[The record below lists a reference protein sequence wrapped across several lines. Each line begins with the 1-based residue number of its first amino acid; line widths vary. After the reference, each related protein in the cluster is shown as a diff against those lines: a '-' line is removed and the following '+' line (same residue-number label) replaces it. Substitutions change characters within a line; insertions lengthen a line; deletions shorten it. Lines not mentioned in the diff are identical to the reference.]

1 MLVLESKKAEYFE
14 LLVQIFRIT
23 EKGSLMHHAITLEAL
38 RVIDAIDRKGS
49 FGAAAE
55 ALFKV
60 PSALSYTVQKL
71 ESDLGIN
78 LFDRT
83 KQRAQLT
90 AAGHLLLEQ
99 GRQLLQAATAIEEAV
114 QQLES
119 GWETQLHIAIDAI
132 LPLAPLLQ
140 QINAF
145 NQLDKRVAITI
156 SEEVLG
162 GTWDALIAGR
172 CDLALGASGDL
183 PKGIFEYRLM
193 GEVEF
198 VFAVAREHPL
208 CLHKGP
214 VDTAAISAFPTIVM
228 ADSSLSSP
236 GRSSGLLESRQIIRV
251 ANAAA
256 KIQAQVLGVGVGFLP
271 THLIQDE
278 IELGNLVVLDCSV
291 PRPNIPLYM
300 AWRKNNTGKALE
312 WFANSCNEVIW
323 GI

>member
-1 MLVLESKKAEYFE
+1 
-14 LLVQIFRIT
+14 
-23 EKGSLMHHAITLEAL
+23 MHHAITLDAL
-38 RVIDAIDRKGS
+38 RVLDTIERKGS

-90 AAGHLLLEQ
+90 AAGRLLLEQ
-99 GRQLLQAATAIEEAV
+99 GRQLLQAANAIEEAV

-119 GWETQLHIAIDAI
+119 GWETQLRIAKDTV
-132 LPLAPLLQ
+132 LPLMPLLQ

-145 NQLDKRVAITI
+145 NLLDKRVAITI

-162 GTWDALIAGR
+162 GTWDALIAER

-183 PKGIFEYRLM
+183 PKGIFEYQLM
-193 GEVEF
+193 GEVKF

-214 VDTAAISAFPTIVM
+214 VDAAAIQAFPTIVV
-228 ADSSLSSP
+228 ADSSLSTP
-236 GRSSGLLESRQIIRV
+236 ARSSGLLESRQIIRV
-251 ANAAA
+251 AHADA
-256 KIQAQVLGVGVGFLP
+256 KIQAQVMGVGVGFLP
-271 THLIQDE
+271 AHLIQME
-278 IELGNLVVLDCSV
+278 IKHGDLIVLDCSV

-300 AWRKNNTGKALE
+300 AWRKGHSGKALA
-312 WFANSCNEVIW
+312 WFVDACLKANWLNQH
-323 GI
+323 

>member
-1 MLVLESKKAEYFE
+1 
-14 LLVQIFRIT
+14 
-23 EKGSLMHHAITLEAL
+23 MHHAITLDAL
-38 RVIDAIDRKGS
+38 RVLDTIDRKGS

-90 AAGHLLLEQ
+90 AAGRLLLEQ
-99 GRQLLQAATAIEEAV
+99 GRQLLQAANAIEEAV

-119 GWETQLHIAIDAI
+119 GWETQLRIAKDTV

-145 NQLDKRVAITI
+145 NLLDKRVAITI
-156 SEEVLG
+156 REEVLG
-162 GTWDALIAGR
+162 GTWDALIAER

-208 CLHKGP
+208 RFHK
-214 VDTAAISAFPTIVM
+214 DAIDAAAIAAFPTIVI

-251 ANAAA
+251 PNAAA
-256 KIQAQVLGVGVGFLP
+256 KIQAQILAVGVGFLP
-271 THLIQDE
+271 KHLIQNEVERGD
-278 IELGNLVVLDCSV
+278 LVILDCSV

-300 AWRKNNTGKALE
+300 AWRKNNSGKALQ
-312 WFANSCNEVIW
+312 WFVDACTKTIW
-323 GI
+323 LNT

>member
-1 MLVLESKKAEYFE
+1 
-14 LLVQIFRIT
+14 
-23 EKGSLMHHAITLEAL
+23 MHHAITLEAL
-38 RVIDAIDRKGS
+38 RVLDAIDRKGS

-71 ESDLGIN
+71 ESDLGIS
-78 LFDRT
+78 LFDRS
-83 KQRAQLT
+83 KQKAQLT
-90 AAGHLLLEQ
+90 AAGRLLLEQ
-99 GRQLLQAATAIEEAV
+99 GRQLLQAANAIEEAV

-119 GWETQLHIAIDAI
+119 GWETQLRIAIDTV

-162 GTWDALIAGR
+162 GTWDALIAER

-198 VFAVAREHPL
+198 VFAAAKDHPL
-208 CLHKGP
+208 RFHKGAI
-214 VDTAAISAFPTIVM
+214 DAAAIAAFPTIVI
-228 ADSSLSSP
+228 ADSSLSAP
-236 GRSSGLLESRQIIRV
+236 ARSSGLLESRQIIRV
-251 ANAAA
+251 PNAIA
-256 KIQAQVLGVGVGFLP
+256 KIQAQIAGVGVGFLP
-271 THLIQDE
+271 KHLIQNE
-278 IELGNLVVLDCSV
+278 IASEELIILDCSV

-300 AWRKNNTGKALE
+300 AWRKNNSGKALQ
-312 WFANSCNEVIW
+312 WFVNACEQLNWLTHQN
-323 GI
+323 

>member
-1 MLVLESKKAEYFE
+1 
-14 LLVQIFRIT
+14 
-23 EKGSLMHHAITLEAL
+23 MHHAITLDAL
-38 RVIDAIDRKGS
+38 RVLDAIERKGS

-71 ESDLGIN
+71 ESDLGIS

-90 AAGHLLLEQ
+90 AAGRLLLEQ
-99 GRQLLQAATAIEEAV
+99 GRQLLQAANAIEEAV

-119 GWETQLHIAIDAI
+119 GWETQLRIAKDTV

-145 NQLDKRVAITI
+145 NLLDKRVAITI

-162 GTWDALIAGR
+162 GTWDALIAER

-198 VFAVAREHPL
+198 VFAVAKEHPL

-214 VDTAAISAFPTIVM
+214 VDAAAISAFPTIII
-228 ADSSLSSP
+228 ADSSVSSP

-251 ANAAA
+251 ANASA
-256 KIQAQVLGVGVGFLP
+256 KIQAHIMGTGVGFLP
-271 THLIQDE
+271 KHLIQSE
-278 IELGNLVVLDCSV
+278 IANGELVVLDCSV
-291 PRPNIPLYM
+291 PRPNIPLYL
-300 AWRKNNTGKALE
+300 AWRKGSSGKALG
-312 WFANSCNEVIW
+312 WFVDACLKSNWFNSY
-323 GI
+323 

>member
-1 MLVLESKKAEYFE
+1 
-14 LLVQIFRIT
+14 
-23 EKGSLMHHAITLEAL
+23 MHHAITLDAL
-38 RVIDAIDRKGS
+38 RVLDAIERKGS

-71 ESDLGIN
+71 ESDLGIS

-90 AAGHLLLEQ
+90 AAGRLLLEQ
-99 GRQLLQAATAIEEAV
+99 GRQLLQAANAIEEAV

-119 GWETQLHIAIDAI
+119 GWETQLRIAKDTV

-145 NQLDKRVAITI
+145 NLLDKRVAITI

-162 GTWDALIAGR
+162 GTWDALIAER

-198 VFAVAREHPL
+198 VFAVAKEHPL

-214 VDTAAISAFPTIVM
+214 VDAAAISAFPTIII
-228 ADSSLSSP
+228 ADSSVSSP

-251 ANAAA
+251 ANANA
-256 KIQAQVLGVGVGFLP
+256 KIQAHIMGTGIGFLP
-271 THLIQDE
+271 KHLIQDK
-278 IELGNLVVLDCSV
+278 IANGKLVVLECSV
-291 PRPNIPLYM
+291 PRPNIPLYL
-300 AWRKNNTGKALE
+300 AWRKGNKGKALE
-312 WFANSCNEVIW
+312 WFVDACLKANW
-323 GI
+323 F

>member
-1 MLVLESKKAEYFE
+1 
-14 LLVQIFRIT
+14 
-23 EKGSLMHHAITLEAL
+23 MHHAITLEAL
-38 RVIDAIDRKGS
+38 RVLDAIDRKGS

-60 PSALSYTVQKL
+60 PSALSYTIQKL
-71 ESDLGIN
+71 ESDLGIS
-78 LFDRT
+78 LFDRS
-83 KQRAQLT
+83 KQKAQLT
-90 AAGHLLLEQ
+90 TAGRLLLEQ
-99 GRQLLQAATAIEEAV
+99 GRQLLQAASAIEEAV

-119 GWETQLHIAIDAI
+119 GWETQLRIAIDTV

-162 GTWDALIAGR
+162 GTWDALIAER

-198 VFAVAREHPL
+198 VFAVARDHPL
-208 CLHKGP
+208 RFHKGA
-214 VDTAAISAFPTIVM
+214 VDAAAIAAFPTIVI
-228 ADSSLSSP
+228 ADSSISTP

-251 ANAAA
+251 PNVAA
-256 KIQAQVLGVGVGFLP
+256 KIHAQVMGVGVGFLP
-271 THLIQDE
+271 KHLIHDE
-278 IELGNLVVLDCSV
+278 ITRGDLVILDCAV
-291 PRPNIPLYM
+291 PRPNIPLYI
-300 AWRKNNTGKALE
+300 AWRKNNPGKALQ
-312 WFANSCNEVIW
+312 WFVHTFDNSNW
-323 GI
+323 GIRKTATA

>member
-1 MLVLESKKAEYFE
+1 
-14 LLVQIFRIT
+14 
-23 EKGSLMHHAITLEAL
+23 MHHAITLEAL
-38 RVIDAIDRKGS
+38 RVLDAIDRKGS

-60 PSALSYTVQKL
+60 PSALSYTIQKL

-78 LFDRT
+78 LFDRS
-83 KQRAQLT
+83 KQKAQLT
-90 AAGHLLLEQ
+90 TAGRLLLEQ
-99 GRQLLQAATAIEEAV
+99 GRQLLQAASAIEEAV

-119 GWETQLHIAIDAI
+119 GWETQLRIARDTV

-145 NQLDKRVAITI
+145 NQLDKRVAITV

-162 GTWDALIAGR
+162 GTWDALIAER
-172 CDLALGASGDL
+172 CDLVLGASGDL

-208 CLHKGP
+208 LFHKGS
-214 VDTAAISAFPTIVM
+214 VDAAAIAAFPTIVI
-228 ADSSLSSP
+228 ADSSINSP

-251 ANAAA
+251 PNAAA
-256 KIQAQVLGVGVGFLP
+256 KIQAQLMGVGVGFLP
-271 THLIQDE
+271 KHLIQNE
-278 IELGNLVVLDCSV
+278 IQREELVVLDCTV
-291 PRPNIPLYM
+291 PRPNIPLYI
-300 AWRKNNTGKALE
+300 AWRKNNSGKALK
-312 WFANSCNEVIW
+312 WFVSAVDNSTW
-323 GI
+323 GIRKTVTA

>member
-1 MLVLESKKAEYFE
+1 
-14 LLVQIFRIT
+14 
-23 EKGSLMHHAITLEAL
+23 MHHAITLDAL
-38 RVIDAIDRKGS
+38 RVLDAIERKGS

-71 ESDLGIN
+71 ESDLGIS

-90 AAGHLLLEQ
+90 AAGRLLLEQ
-99 GRQLLQAATAIEEAV
+99 GRQLLQAANAIEEAV

-119 GWETQLHIAIDAI
+119 GWETQLRIAKDTV

-145 NQLDKRVAITI
+145 NLLDKRVAITI

-162 GTWDALIAGR
+162 GTWDALIAER

-198 VFAVAREHPL
+198 VFAVAKEHPL

-214 VDTAAISAFPTIVM
+214 VDAAAISAFPTIII
-228 ADSSLSSP
+228 ADSSVSSP

-251 ANAAA
+251 ANASA
-256 KIQAQVLGVGVGFLP
+256 KIQAHIMGTGVGFLP
-271 THLIQDE
+271 KHLIQRE
-278 IELGNLVVLDCSV
+278 IANGELVVLDCSV
-291 PRPNIPLYM
+291 PRPNIPLYL
-300 AWRKNNTGKALE
+300 AWRKGSSGKALG
-312 WFANSCNEVIW
+312 WFVDACLKSNWFNSH
-323 GI
+323 

>member
-1 MLVLESKKAEYFE
+1 M
-14 LLVQIFRIT
+14 Q
-23 EKGSLMHHAITLEAL
+23 HAITLDAL
-38 RVIDAIDRKGS
+38 RVLDAIDRKGS

-55 ALFKV
+55 ALFRV

-71 ESDLGIN
+71 ESDLGIS
-78 LFDRT
+78 LFDRS

-90 AAGHLLLEQ
+90 AAGRMLLEQ
-99 GRQLLQAATAIEEAV
+99 GRQLLQTAGAIEEAV

-119 GWETQLHIAIDAI
+119 GWETQLRIAVDTV

-145 NQLDKRVAITI
+145 NLLDKRVAITI
-156 SEEVLG
+156 GEEVLG
-162 GTWDALIAGR
+162 GTWDALIAER

-198 VFAVAREHPL
+198 VFAVAKEHPL
-208 CLHKGP
+208 RLHKGP
-214 VDTAAISAFPTIVM
+214 VDAAAISAFPTVII
-228 ADSSLSSP
+228 ADSSLSAP

-271 THLIQDE
+271 RHLIQKE
-278 IELGNLVVLDCSV
+278 IAAGDLIVLDCSV
-291 PRPNIPLYM
+291 PRPNIPLYI
-300 AWRKNNTGKALE
+300 AWRKGNKGKALE
-312 WFANSCNEVIW
+312 WFAEACLHTDWFN
-323 GI
+323 